1 MMKRDGYVEE
11 VYDNYYAPMLI
22 YYQIIVIVIDS
33 LINHIIILY

>member
-1 MMKRDGYVEE
+1 MVKRDGYVEE

-22 YYQIIVIVIDS
+22 HYQIIVIVIDS